1 MPKGMARRK
10 DNTTRV
16 RGSKEAAVLSW
27 RIEWL
32 FNHRTEQD
40 GATMKKLTSPQVN
53 ETTTLREALA
63 QYLTPQPVRCKC
75 YRVACLACGGVTETP
90 CACVLCRGTL
100 AFATSCARLLLRAWI
115 SWHCFCAPSVIPALL
130 IAIASDTGRKM
141 VEGV

>member
-63 QYLTPQPVRCKC
+63 QYLTPQPVRFKC
-75 YRVACLACGGVTETP
+75 YRGACLACGGVTEP
-90 CACVLCRGTL
+90 RVGVLCRGTL

-115 SWHCFCAPSVIPALL
+115 SWHCFCAPSVIPAPL
-130 IAIASDTGRKM
+130 IAMASGTGRKM

>member
-75 YRVACLACGGVTETP
+75 YRGACLACGGVTEPRVRVP
-90 CACVLCRGTL
+90 CAGQR
-100 AFATSCARLLLRAWI
+100 SH
-115 SWHCFCAPSVIPALL
+115 SPPA
-130 IAIASDTGRKM
+130 AHVCCCGH
-141 VEGV
+141 G